1 MEKLAQNLQNLRQS
15 KHLSQSYLAEALGI
29 SARTYQRYETG
40 ERLPDLMTAVKL
52 ADFYHISLDSL
63 LGRR

>member
-1 MEKLAQNLQNLRQS
+1 MQKLAQNLLNLRQS
-15 KHLSQSYLAEALGI
+15 KRLSQSYIAKALGI

-40 ERLPDLMTAVKL
+40 ERLPDLITAVKL

-63 LGRR
+63 LGRK